1 MREQV
6 RLFPVGHDFFGM
18 LVRRRRGGSMKTAR
32 AGLATVLALRLLAS
46 ACACAAGENS
56 PQPIATDW
64 GRIRFQETSVALEIA
79 AGRLPGSGIVRM
91 PRLNNPVAAVYL
103 QEDQSRKPLKLAPG
117 VREWEITLPMDK
129 GGLGNLVVIVETVGR
144 PLLASEPQVIAAD
157 PRGIISLPAH
167 HAVTH
172 GERLRYEPQPHK
184 NTVGYWTEVGDWC
197 QWHFA
202 VERPGRYE
210 VQILQGC
217 GKGQGGSEVAVQVGE
232 QELLFTVEETGHFQN
247 FKRRTVGTLTLAAG
261 KSQTLTLHPR
271 TKAASAI
278 MDVRQIQLVPLHPE
292 S

>member
-1 MREQV
+1 
-6 RLFPVGHDFFGM
+6 
-18 LVRRRRGGSMKTAR
+18 MKTAR
-32 AGLATVLALRLLAS
+32 AGWATVLTTTLLAS
-46 ACACAAGENS
+46 ACACAADEKS

-64 GRIRFQETSVALEIA
+64 GRMRFQETSVALEIA
-79 AGRLPGSGIVRM
+79 EARFPIDGIVRM
-91 PRLNNPVAAVYL
+91 PRLNNPVSAVYL
-103 QEDQSRKPLKLAPG
+103 QGEKSRVPIKLTPG
-117 VREWEITLPMDK
+117 VREWELILRTHAGRFGK
-129 GGLGNLVVIVETVGR
+129 LVIIVETVGR
-144 PLLASEPQVIAAD
+144 PLLASEPQVIVVDA
-157 PRGIISLPAH
+157 RGTISLPAH

-232 QELLFTVEETGHFQN
+232 QELLFKVEETGHFQN

-261 KSQTLTLHPR
+261 KSQTLALRPR
-271 TKAASAI
+271 TKAAGAI
-278 MDVRQIQLVPLHPE
+278 MDVRQVQLVPLNPE
-292 S
+292 P